1 MKITVNKEE
10 FKKVME
16 TMKLAEGGDYNVFS
30 DNALEMIHDNIMEA
44 ENALDENVAI
54 DVSSISSEYEEL
66 SIDELIDYLDLEED
80 SDDDDD
86 VIINTL
92 EKETSV
98 IGVIDS
104 VKEPTTVIFK
114 TF

>member
-1 MKITVNKEE
+1 MKITVNKNE
-10 FKKVME
+10 FKKV
-16 TMKLAEGGDYNVFS
+16 
-30 DNALEMIHDNIMEA
+30 
-44 ENALDENVAI
+44 
-54 DVSSISSEYEEL
+54 
-66 SIDELIDYLDLEED
+66 
-80 SDDDDD
+80 D